1 MDINNLE
8 NIRYNEIKEFTDK
21 IKKEFT
27 SSKKY
32 EIINAIEKLNKDSR
46 KNVIKLGDSLKKFLN
61 RYEEEL
67 NRINDMYYFDKKYN
81 DSYLIA
87 GVDEV
92 GRGPLA
98 GPIVAAAVILDL
110 NVDEAHRILNIKD
123 SKKLSEKKREELNL
137 IIREKAISYNIA
149 LVDNKIIDQR
159 GISWSNNQVLKRA
172 VEGLR
177 VKPDL
182 VLSDGYAVKNLNI
195 RNEFVIKGD
204 NKSISIASASII
216 AKVFRDNMMKEYS
229 KKLGMY
235 GFNHNAGYGTE
246 EHVQAIKK
254 YGPSKIHRMSFLK
267 NII

>member
-1 MDINNLE
+1 MNLNNLE
-8 NIRYNEIKEFTDK
+8 NIRYNEIKKFSDK

-27 SSKKY
+27 FSQKKQAMD
-32 EIINAIEKLNKDSR
+32 IIEKLNKDSR
-46 KNVIKLGDSLKKFLN
+46 KNVIKLGQALEKFLN
-61 RYEEEL
+61 KYEEEL
-67 NRINDMYYFDKKYN
+67 KRTNNMYNFDRRYGN
-81 DSYLIA
+81 NYLIA

-110 NVDEAHRILNIKD
+110 NVEEMQRIFNIKD
-123 SKKLSEKKREELNL
+123 SKKLSEKKREELDI

-149 LVDNKIIDQR
+149 LVDNKTIDER
-159 GISWSNNQVLKRA
+159 GISWSNNEVLKRA
-172 VEGLR
+172 VEGLK

-195 RNEFVIKGD
+195 RNEFIIKGD
-204 NKSISIASASII
+204 SKSISIASSSII
-216 AKVFRDNMMKEYS
+216 AKVYRDNMMKEYS
-229 KKLGMY
+229 KGLNMY

-254 YGPSKIHRMSFLK
+254 HGPSKIHRMSFLT
-267 NII
+267 NIL